1 MYVLQADFKP
11 AAVSIPENEYLS
23 VSGLLLCLSSQD
35 WRWWQELLRGMKKLT
50 GLTTLSPMHALWFM

>member
-23 VSGLLLCLSSQD
+23 VSGLLLCPSSQD
-35 WRWWQELLRGMKKLT
+35 WRWW
-50 GLTTLSPMHALWFM
+50 